1 MAQGAKWECLRKAR
15 KRHYHLGNHKPS
27 YPSHPA
33 RQPLTKVNHDSKWR
47 NMDPHL
53 SWKEPQ
59 RIQRDVLKCRHDRG
73 KFWAYKK
80 CWLSTKK
87 TPGSDFVV
95 IPSRSFLRPL
105 LCVPILCGAKCVT
118 TYCCLLF
125 CKEGLHSLKPW
136 ATNYIIQWMNQL
148 SILPP
153 TVFLPWANS
162 RERWN
167 PHLLWNKSWATVYIE
182 TEPGGVYTCQR
193 ESRKQ
198 SYKMW
203 SQSSIYKGNSH
214 ESEGPQGP
222 TVIQKKNDWQIL
234 PVSQQA

>member
-1 MAQGAKWECLRKAR
+1 MIQSEGIWT
-15 KRHYHLGNHKPS
+15 
-27 YPSHPA
+27 PA
-33 RQPLTKVNHDSKWR
+33 YQ
-47 NMDPHL
+47 
-53 SWKEPQ
+53 WKEHQ

-95 IPSRSFLRPL
+95 IPSRFFLRPL
-105 LCVPILCGAKCVT
+105 QCVPILCGAKCVM

-162 RERWN
+162 RKHWN
-167 PHLLWNKSWATVYIE
+167 PHLLRSKSWATVYIE

-193 ESRKQ
+193 EFRKQ
-198 SYKMW
+198 SSYKMW

-214 ESEGPQGP
+214 ESAGPQGS
-222 TVIQKKNDWQIL
+222 TVIQKKMIDKSSRWASKPSYLVKDPSFRIFVYVQNCRVWIFISWAYRKLMNPNVDT
-234 PVSQQA
+234 

>member
-1 MAQGAKWECLRKAR
+1 MYLELLHNIVALAFLHNRTRCKMSVSEKPGRGIITLETTYLPIHPTLQGNLTLRSIMIQSEGIWTPT
-15 KRHYHLGNHKPS
+15 Y
-27 YPSHPA
+27 
-33 RQPLTKVNHDSKWR
+33 Q
-47 NMDPHL
+47 
-53 SWKEPQ
+53 WKEPQ

-105 LCVPILCGAKCVT
+105 QCVPILCGAKCVM

-125 CKEGLHSLKPW
+125 CKEGLHSLKAW
-136 ATNYIIQWMNQL
+136 ATNYIIQWVNQL

-167 PHLLWNKSWATVYIE
+167 LLQSKSWATVYIE

-193 ESRKQ
+193 ESWK
-198 SYKMW
+198 
-203 SQSSIYKGNSH
+203 
-214 ESEGPQGP
+214 
-222 TVIQKKNDWQIL
+222 
-234 PVSQQA
+234 